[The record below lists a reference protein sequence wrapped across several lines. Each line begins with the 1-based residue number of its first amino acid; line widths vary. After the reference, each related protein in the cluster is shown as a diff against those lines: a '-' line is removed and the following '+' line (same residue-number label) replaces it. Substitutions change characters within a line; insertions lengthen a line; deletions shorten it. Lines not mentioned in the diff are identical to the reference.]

1 MNSQQTSSIEAD
13 KERIIPAVVGS
24 TQHKKERVKVTNI
37 SISNKG
43 DIRRKKIRPL
53 ENLIEKGISAT
64 AFLSLA
70 FIILIFVFVF
80 KEASTVFFPH
90 KTVSTEEVGASE
102 TYGEEALGD
111 SPALDEGS
119 KNLEADETKSSF
131 FNLFGTVWSPVSLSP
146 RYGILPL
153 LIGSFKVALIAILF
167 SAPLAIL
174 AALYTSFFASAKTKE
189 IIKPVIEIL
198 AGFPSVVIGFFSL
211 MILSSLVQAVFGLQY
226 RLNAFTGGLALCIA
240 IIPVVYTIAEDSLN
254 AVPKS
259 YVDASLALG
268 GEYWQTAL
276 FVVLPAAVPG
286 IFAAVLL
293 GIGRAIG
300 ETMIVLMVTGNAAF
314 SSLNPF
320 EPVRTM
326 SATIGA
332 EMAEVVFGDFH
343 YSVLFFVGVV
353 LFLISFGINVFAESV
368 VRQLVMRRFK

>member
-1 MNSQQTSSIEAD
+1 MNSQQISSIEAD
-13 KERIIPAVVGS
+13 DEPIVSAVVGNI
-24 TQHKKERVKVTNI
+24 KKECTTDTSI
-37 SISNKG
+37 SLSNKG
-43 DIRRKKIRPL
+43 DISKKRIRPL
-53 ENLIEKGISAT
+53 ENLMEKGISAT

-90 KTVSTEEVGASE
+90 KMAGTEEVGAPE

-111 SPALDEGS
+111 SPALAEES

-131 FNLFGTVWSPVSLSP
+131 FDLFNTVWLPVSLSP
-146 RYGILPL
+146 KYGILPL
-153 LIGSFKVALIAILF
+153 LIGSLKVALIAILF

-174 AALYTSFFASAKTKE
+174 AALYTSFFASAKAKE
-189 IIKPVIEIL
+189 IIKPVIELL

-211 MILSSLVQAVFGLQY
+211 MVIASLVQSIFGLQY

-240 IIPVVYTIAEDSLN
+240 ILPVVYTIAEDSLN

-259 YVDASLALG
+259 YIEASLALG

-276 FVVLPAAVPG
+276 FVVLPAALPG

-293 GIGRAIG
+293 GVGRAIG
-300 ETMIVLMVTGNAAF
+300 ETMIVLMVSGNAAF
-314 SSLNPF
+314 SSINPF

-353 LFLISFGINVFAESV
+353 LFLISFSINMFAESV

>member
-1 MNSQQTSSIEAD
+1 MNSQEMLTDIEKKLSIAKDVKDAINENKHDA
-13 KERIIPAVVGS
+13 ASVV
-24 TQHKKERVKVTNI
+24 
-37 SISNKG
+37 SINKHG
-43 DIRRKKIRPL
+43 DISRKKIRSL
-53 ENLIEKGISAT
+53 ENIIEKGISAT

-90 KTVSTEEVGASE
+90 KMVSTEEVGASE

-111 SPALDEGS
+111 SPTLAEES
-119 KNLEADETKSSF
+119 KNLEADETESSF
-131 FNLFGTVWSPVSLSP
+131 FALLDAVWSPVSLSP

-153 LIGSFKVALIAILF
+153 LIGSLKVALIAILF

-198 AGFPSVVIGFFSL
+198 AGFPSVVIGFFAL
-211 MILSSLVQAVFGLQY
+211 MIIASLVQSIFGLQY

-259 YVDASLALG
+259 YIEASLALG

-276 FVVLPAAVPG
+276 FVVLPAALPG

-293 GIGRAIG
+293 GVGRAIG

-314 SSLNPF
+314 SSINPF

-353 LFLISFGINVFAESV
+353 LFLVSFGINMFAESV

>member
-1 MNSQQTSSIEAD
+1 MKSQETLIE
-13 KERIIPAVVGS
+13 KN
-24 TQHKKERVKVTNI
+24 TKQKVKDTVSGTHGTELIVTG
-37 SISNKG
+37 NKHG
-43 DIRRKKIRPL
+43 DISRKKVRPL
-53 ENLIEKGISAT
+53 ESALEKGISVT

-90 KTVSTEEVGASE
+90 KNVSTEEVGVSE
-102 TYGEEALGD
+102 TYGEEMLGD
-111 SPALDEGS
+111 IPAPAEEMG
-119 KNLEADETKSSF
+119 NLEADETGSSF
-131 FNLFGTVWSPVSLSP
+131 FDLFGTAWLPVSLSP
-146 RYGILPL
+146 KYGILPL
-153 LIGSFKVALIAILF
+153 LIGSLKVALIAILF
-167 SAPLAIL
+167 SAPLAIS
-174 AALYTSFFASAKTKE
+174 AALYTSFFASAKAKE
-189 IIKPVIEIL
+189 IIKPVIEVL

-211 MILSSLVQAVFGLQY
+211 MVVASLIQNIFGLQY
-226 RLNAFTGGLALCIA
+226 RLNAFTGGIALCIA

-254 AVPKS
+254 AVPRS

-276 FVVLPAAVPG
+276 FVVLPAALPG

-293 GIGRAIG
+293 GVGRAIG

-314 SSLNPF
+314 SSVSPF

-353 LFLISFGINVFAESV
+353 LFLISFGINIFAESV